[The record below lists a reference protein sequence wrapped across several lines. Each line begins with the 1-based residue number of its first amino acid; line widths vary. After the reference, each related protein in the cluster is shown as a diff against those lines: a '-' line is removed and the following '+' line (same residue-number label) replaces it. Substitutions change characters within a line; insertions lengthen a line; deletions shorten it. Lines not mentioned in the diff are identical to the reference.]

1 MNKKELVLRILKLCF
16 GAFALA
22 GAVIGAYD
30 ALGTF
35 LNAFNFNDGQTIAA
49 LILYAVFT
57 FALWGAV
64 GFVGVKVI
72 LDLSKNNEPEEKWL
86 PLLLIA
92 MGGTTFLA
100 NFLYLA
106 IIGAWTNGN
115 LWVPAIYG
123 LSLLAFGLLSLL
135 MKQHNDLFG
144 FFGYFAVFVFCIFQI
159 GVNRNIPAY
168 EGVVQ
173 YLFLTLALLMV
184 VALFANKLIFA
195 PKEEVQ
201 VAPKGKKAPKEE
213 AHKEEQP
220 KEE

>member
-22 GAVIGAYD
+22 GAVIGAYVVF
-30 ALGTF
+30 AYF
-35 LNAFNFNDGQTIAA
+35 LNTFNLNDGQTIAA
-49 LILYAVFT
+49 RILYSVFE
-57 FALWGAV
+57 FALWCAI
-64 GFVGVKVI
+64 GFIGVKVV

-100 NFLYLA
+100 NFLLLA
-106 IIGAWTNGN
+106 VMGLWTNGN
-115 LWVPAIYG
+115 LWVASLYG
-123 LSLLAFGLLSLL
+123 LSLVAFGLLSML
-135 MKQHNDLFG
+135 MPKFHNLFG
-144 FFGYFAVFVFCIFQI
+144 FFGYFAVFVYSIFQI
-159 GVNRNIPAY
+159 GVNKNIPAY

-173 YLFLTLALLMV
+173 YLFLTLAFLMV

-213 AHKEEQP
+213 AP
-220 KEE
+220 KEEEPKEE